1 MDNSI
6 KVKINYHPVNFMQIA
21 LWIMILLAVPCFW
34 LASYSDSFSLLLLGL
49 VAVILTDVVA
59 GVLSSA
65 KAVVYANDEKLCR
78 RYLNKDSVIMLSDVT
93 EISYSVCIEHHGR
106 YAEQRLLLTIKTND
120 GTVHQLNDSLSTES
134 FVAAL
139 DADGE
144 TNIPLIQ
151 LYRFLAERLPDKA
164 KGYVKQEKNE
174 ADI

>member
-6 KVKINYHPVNFMQIA
+6 KVKINCHPVNFMQIA
-21 LWIMILLAVPCFW
+21 LWIMILFAVPCFW

-49 VAVILTDVVA
+49 VAVILTAVVA

-78 RYLNKDSVIMLSDVT
+78 RYMNKDSVIMLSDVT
-93 EISYSVCIEHHGR
+93 EISYSVCIEHQGR

>member
-21 LWIMILLAVPCFW
+21 LWIMILFAVPCFW

-49 VAVILTDVVA
+49 VSVILTAVVA
-59 GVLSSA
+59 RILSNA

-78 RYLNKDSVIMLSDVT
+78 RYLNKDSVIMLSDVL

-120 GTVHQLNDSLSTES
+120 GTVHQLMILYQQKALSPHLMQTVRQISRSYSFTASLQN
-134 FVAAL
+134 VCP
-139 DADGE
+139 
-144 TNIPLIQ
+144 I
-151 LYRFLAERLPDKA
+151 
-164 KGYVKQEKNE
+164 KQR
-174 ADI
+174 DM

>member
-1 MDNSI
+1 MDNDPFCSSVFLARI
-6 KVKINYHPVNFMQIA
+6 IFRFVFTA
-21 LWIMILLAVPCFW
+21 LIGSCF
-34 LASYSDSFSLLLLGL
+34 SDTYGCS
-49 VAVILTDVVA
+49 
-59 GVLSSA
+59 
-65 KAVVYANDEKLCR
+65 
-78 RYLNKDSVIMLSDVT
+78 
-93 EISYSVCIEHHGR
+93 GR

-120 GTVHQLNDSLSTES
+120 GTVHQLNDSLSAES

-139 DADGE
+139 DSDGE

>member
-1 MDNSI
+1 
-6 KVKINYHPVNFMQIA
+6 
-21 LWIMILLAVPCFW
+21 
-34 LASYSDSFSLLLLGL
+34 
-49 VAVILTDVVA
+49 
-59 GVLSSA
+59 
-65 KAVVYANDEKLCR
+65 
-78 RYLNKDSVIMLSDVT
+78 MLSDVT

-139 DADGE
+139 DSDGE

-164 KGYVKQEKNE
+164 KGYIKNDKFE
-174 ADI
+174 E

>member
-21 LWIMILLAVPCFW
+21 LWIMILFAVPCFW
-34 LASYSDSFSLLLLGL
+34 LASYLLGL
-49 VAVILTDVVA
+49 VAVILTAVVA
-59 GVLSSA
+59 GILSGA
-65 KAVVYANDEKLCR
+65 KAAVYANDEKLCR
-78 RYLNKDSVIMLSDVT
+78 RYMNKDSVIMLSDVT
-93 EISYSVCIEHHGR
+93 EISYSVGTEHHGR

-139 DADGE
+139 DSDGE

-151 LYRFLAERLPDKA
+151 LYRFLAERMPDKA
-164 KGYVKQEKNE
+164 KGYIKNDKFE
-174 ADI
+174 E